1 MSYLDHLKQQ
11 AEARQAALHGDAALL
26 AHNAA
31 LVEAACAVTWR
42 YLDELGR
49 QLEVLRPVAPARY
62 ALDARCVLEGL
73 PFAGFRADLRRKRL
87 AVPGAQVAAQGVE
100 HIVLSARLASG
111 RTVLLTKDF
120 PPEIEKL
127 EARLAQ
133 AGIRCPAEPQREP
146 DTGRFIENR
155 YEFVA
160 DLLASVRVLPLHDEG
175 RLQFVIH
182 NLDGLSTI
190 KAHFAAHQITTE
202 RLDELA
208 RWWVGEPQRFLDG
221 AADLRRSEPR

>member
-1 MSYLDHLKQQ
+1 M
-11 AEARQAALHGDAALL
+11 
-26 AHNAA
+26 
-31 LVEAACAVTWR
+31 
-42 YLDELGR
+42 
-49 QLEVLRPVAPARY
+49 
-62 ALDARCVLEGL
+62 
-73 PFAGFRADLRRKRL
+73 
-87 AVPGAQVAAQGVE
+87 
-100 HIVLSARLASG
+100 LSARLASG
-111 RTVLLTKDF
+111 RTVRVAKDF
-120 PPEIEKL
+120 SPEIEKL

-133 AGIRCPAEPQREP
+133 AGIRCPAESLREP

-160 DLLASVRVLPLHDEG
+160 DLVASVRVLPLHDEG

-190 KAHFAAHQITTE
+190 QASFAAHQITTA

-221 AADLRRSEPR
+221 AADVRRSEPR